1 MNASESEAGLAQRE
15 QVGGVVVCG
24 GGAAGMA
31 AAIAAARA
39 GAPVTLI
46 EAAPRLGGTVAH
58 ALIHTLG
65 GLFDSRG
72 EFIHDGLARELAERL
87 MQVDPSVRRRRI
99 GRAWVLSVCPRLYQ
113 SVAEQWVAET
123 AGIRVLLATRVVETL
138 TSGHRVTG
146 LCAVGSEGAIQLTP
160 RAVID
165 ATGSAEVVRSVSPTL
180 LQEDGRR
187 AAGGLIFTLRGVA
200 RDALTPPKGVGVVR
214 ALHRAAA
221 EGRLPPRC
229 GQAWLDLG
237 VRDDEVYVKL
247 FVPLSQDWKA
257 QENGIIAAA
266 RQEQAAVVAVLRQLP
281 GFTAA
286 EVEHTGALGVRDGG
300 RIRGEY
306 CLTAADI
313 RAGRFFPD
321 AACRAC
327 WPIEYWHPEQGVS
340 LEYLPDARYYEI
352 PLRALRARGYANL
365 WAAGKCLSA
374 DALAHASARVA
385 GTCWA
390 MGEAAGKAATL

>member
-1 MNASESEAGLAQRE
+1 MQ
-15 QVGGVVVCG
+15 
-24 GGAAGMA
+24 
-31 AAIAAARA
+31 
-39 GAPVTLI
+39 
-46 EAAPRLGGTVAH
+46 
-58 ALIHTLG
+58 
-65 GLFDSRG
+65 
-72 EFIHDGLARELAERL
+72 AE
-87 MQVDPSVRRRRI
+87 PSVKRRRI

-113 SVAEQWVAET
+113 SVTEQWVAET
-123 AGIRVLLATRVVETL
+123 AGIRVLVATRVVETI
-138 TSGHRVTG
+138 TSRHRITG
-146 LCAVGSEGAIQLTP
+146 VCAVGSEGTIQLAP
-160 RAVID
+160 CAVID
-165 ATGSAEVVRSVSPTL
+165 ATGSAEVVRSVSRTL

-214 ALHRAAA
+214 ALHRAAE

-229 GQAWLDLG
+229 GKAWLDLG

-247 FVPLSQDWKA
+247 FVPLSEDWQA
-257 QENGIIAAA
+257 QESGIIAAA
-266 RQEQAAVVAVLRQLP
+266 RQNQAAVVAFLRQLP

-286 EVEHTGALGVRDGG
+286 EVQHTGALGVRDGG

-306 CLTAADI
+306 CLTAADV
-313 RAGRFFPD
+313 RAGRTFPD

-327 WPIEYWHPEQGVS
+327 WPIEYWHAEQGVS

-352 PLRALRARGYANL
+352 PLRALRVRGYANL

-390 MGEAAGKAATL
+390 MGEAAGKAAISEDTAWR